1 MPQPSVWAPE
11 RSAEPVINRIVLRSS
26 KGSETLSLTQ
36 FLELPLNE
44 RIQLIL
50 ARVATFYC
58 DDVVVERQDAM
69 RYLRSFRR

>member
-1 MPQPSVWAPE
+1 
-11 RSAEPVINRIVLRSS
+11 VINRVVLRSS